1 MASIRKVIRCQ
12 SSQHLQ
18 NPKLEYPK
26 SMTDPNQHT
35 VSPNLQRS
43 KRYATIALVVA
54 VLAWIALMI
63 VAKLLPDYVW
73 LIHILMLSAEA
84 GVVGGLADWY
94 AITVLFR
101 NPFGQFPIPK
111 FLRDHTEIIPR
122 NKARIAE
129 SMGRFVQE
137 NFLSPQVVEKSLAET
152 DLSLAVG
159 KWLANPHN
167 NAQVTQVIQQTVPK
181 IFEFVGQEQIGRFIQ
196 SNSVQW
202 VKNTQVNHLASEML
216 RAVLENDFH
225 QDVLQRGLDLAHDWM
240 LQHPEQTR
248 DLSRQLFKELGVWKL
263 AKGASWIGIDV
274 QQRTI
279 DSLVNR
285 VESMLADHEHPWRRK
300 IEDMA
305 QQLMEQLADNHSVAS
320 QRLNSTKDAMLDSPQ
335 MLNFISGAVVIL
347 CDAIRSDLEKP
358 NSGIAQNLRVAIQQ
372 IGENIVSNIAVR
384 QLLNEKMSE
393 IAINL
398 SDQYSEKVIRFISE
412 RIHEWDSRDMINKI
426 ENEVGGDL
434 HMIRVNG
441 VVVGGFIGLA
451 LGIIRACVEWLL

>member
-1 MASIRKVIRCQ
+1 MNTASDHTLAT
-12 SSQHLQ
+12 SSQH
-18 NPKLEYPK
+18 
-26 SMTDPNQHT
+26 T
-35 VSPNLQRS
+35 SPSLQRS
-43 KRYATIALVVA
+43 KRFATIALVIAVVA
-54 VLAWIALMI
+54 WLALMLT
-63 VAKLLPDYVW
+63 AKLLPEYTW

-101 NPFGQFPIPK
+101 NPFGKMPIPK

-122 NKARIAE
+122 NKDRIAE

-137 NFLSPQVVEKSLAET
+137 NFLSPQVVQKSLHST
-152 DLSLAVG
+152 DLSLSVG
-159 KWLANPHN
+159 KWLANPQN

-202 VKNTQVNHLASEML
+202 VRNTQVNYLASEML

-240 LQHPEQTR
+240 LKHPEKSRELT
-248 DLSRQLFKELGVWKL
+248 RQLFKELGVWKL

-279 DSLVNR
+279 DSLLQR
-285 VESMLADHEHPWRRK
+285 VESMLADPEHPWRQK
-300 IEDMA
+300 IEEA
-305 QQLMEQLADNHSVAS
+305 GQQLMLQLADNNSSAS
-320 QRLNSTKDAMLDSPQ
+320 LRLNDTKNALLDSPQ
-335 MLNFISGAVVIL
+335 VLNFISGAVVIL
-347 CDAIRSDLEKP
+347 CNAIKEDLQKP
-358 NSGIAQNLRVAIQQ
+358 DSGIAQNLRVAIQQ
-372 IGENIVSNIAVR
+372 VGENIIANTAVR
-384 QLLNEKMSE
+384 QLLNEKMST
-393 IAINL
+393 IAVNL

-412 RIHEWDSRDMINKI
+412 RIHEWDSREMIGKI

-441 VVVGGFIGLA
+441 VVVGAFIGLG
-451 LGIIRACVEWLL
+451 LGIIRALVELI

>member
-1 MASIRKVIRCQ
+1 MNTAEVTTTPS
-12 SSQHLQ
+12 
-18 NPKLEYPK
+18 
-26 SMTDPNQHT
+26 
-35 VSPNLQRS
+35 LQRS
-43 KRYATIALVVA
+43 KRFATIALVMA
-54 VLAWIALMI
+54 VVTWLMLML
-63 VAKLLPDYVW
+63 VAKLMPEYVW

-101 NPFGQFPIPK
+101 NPFGKMPIPK
-111 FLRDHTEIIPR
+111 FMLDHTEIIPR

-137 NFLSPQVVEKSLAET
+137 NFLSPQVVKKSLQST

-159 KWLANPHN
+159 QWLAKPEN

-196 SNSVQW
+196 NNSVQW
-202 VKNTQVNHLASEML
+202 VRNTQINTLASEML

-225 QDVLQRGLDLAHDWM
+225 QDVLQRGLDLAHEWVM
-240 LQHPEQTR
+240 SHPEETR
-248 DLSRQLFKELGVWKL
+248 QLTRTLFKELGVWKL

-279 DSLVNR
+279 DSLVER
-285 VESMLADHEHPWRRK
+285 VESMLADPQHPWRQK
-300 IEDMA
+300 IEDMGH
-305 QQLMEQLADNHSVAS
+305 QLMLELADDESSAS
-320 QRLNSTKDAMLDSPQ
+320 HRLNSTKDALLDSPQ
-335 MLNFISGAVVIL
+335 VLNFISGAVVIL
-347 CDAIRSDLEKP
+347 CDAIEADLRKP
-358 NSGIAQNLRVAIQQ
+358 DSGIAQNLRVAIQQ
-372 IGENIVSNIAVR
+372 VGENIISNPAVR
-384 QLLNEKMSE
+384 QLLNDRMSG
-393 IAINL
+393 IAVNL

-412 RIHEWDSRDMINKI
+412 RIHEWDSREMIDKI

-441 VVVGGFIGLA
+441 VVVGAFIGLV
-451 LGIIRACVEWLL
+451 LGIIRALVDLVL

>member
-1 MASIRKVIRCQ
+1 MNTASEHTLAS
-12 SSQHLQ
+12 SSQH
-18 NPKLEYPK
+18 
-26 SMTDPNQHT
+26 T
-35 VSPNLQRS
+35 SPSLQRS
-43 KRYATIALVVA
+43 KRFATIALVIAVVA
-54 VLAWIALMI
+54 WLALMLT
-63 VAKLLPDYVW
+63 AKLLPEYTW

-101 NPFGQFPIPK
+101 NPFGKMPIPK

-122 NKARIAE
+122 NKDRIAE

-137 NFLSPQVVEKSLAET
+137 NFLSPQVVQKSLHST

-159 KWLANPHN
+159 KWLANPQN

-202 VKNTQVNHLASEML
+202 IRNTQVNHLASEML

-240 LQHPEQTR
+240 LKHPEKSRELT
-248 DLSRQLFKELGVWKL
+248 RQLFKELGVWKL

-279 DSLVNR
+279 DSLLQR
-285 VESMLADHEHPWRRK
+285 VESMLADPEHPWRQK
-300 IEDMA
+300 IEEA
-305 QQLMEQLADNHSVAS
+305 GQQLMLQLADNNSSAS
-320 QRLNSTKDAMLDSPQ
+320 LRLNDTKNALLDSPQ
-335 MLNFISGAVVIL
+335 VLNFISGAVVIL
-347 CDAIRSDLEKP
+347 CNAIKEDLQKP
-358 NSGIAQNLRVAIQQ
+358 DSGITQNLRVAIQQ
-372 IGENIVSNIAVR
+372 VGENIIANTAVR
-384 QLLNEKMSE
+384 QLLNEKMST
-393 IAINL
+393 IAVNL

-412 RIHEWDSRDMINKI
+412 RIHEWDSREMIGKI

-441 VVVGGFIGLA
+441 VVVGAFIGLG
-451 LGIIRACVEWLL
+451 LGIIRALVELV

>member
-1 MASIRKVIRCQ
+1 MNTASDHTLAS
-12 SSQHLQ
+12 SSQH
-18 NPKLEYPK
+18 
-26 SMTDPNQHT
+26 S
-35 VSPNLQRS
+35 SPSLQRS
-43 KRYATIALVVA
+43 KRFATIALVIAVVA
-54 VLAWIALMI
+54 WLALMLT
-63 VAKLLPDYVW
+63 AKLLPEYTW

-101 NPFGQFPIPK
+101 NPFGKMPIPK

-122 NKARIAE
+122 NKDRIAE

-137 NFLSPQVVEKSLAET
+137 NFLSPQVVQKSLHST
-152 DLSLAVG
+152 DLSLSVG
-159 KWLANPHN
+159 KWLANPQN

-202 VKNTQVNHLASEML
+202 VRNTQVNHLASEML

-240 LQHPEQTR
+240 LKHPEKSRELT
-248 DLSRQLFKELGVWKL
+248 RQLFKELGVWKL

-279 DSLVNR
+279 DSLLQR
-285 VESMLADHEHPWRRK
+285 VESMLADPEHPWRQK
-300 IEDMA
+300 IEDA
-305 QQLMEQLADNHSVAS
+305 GQQLMLQLADNNSSAS
-320 QRLNSTKDAMLDSPQ
+320 LRLNDTKNALLDSPQ
-335 MLNFISGAVVIL
+335 VLNFISGAVVIL
-347 CDAIRSDLEKP
+347 CNAIKEDLQKP
-358 NSGIAQNLRVAIQQ
+358 DSGIAQNLRVAIQQ
-372 IGENIVSNIAVR
+372 VGENIIANTAVR
-384 QLLNEKMSE
+384 QLLNEKMST
-393 IAINL
+393 IAVNL

-412 RIHEWDSRDMINKI
+412 RIHEWDSREMIGKI

-441 VVVGGFIGLA
+441 VVVGAFIGLG
-451 LGIIRACVEWLL
+451 LGIIRALVELI

>member
-1 MASIRKVIRCQ
+1 MNTASDHTLAS
-12 SSQHLQ
+12 SSQR
-18 NPKLEYPK
+18 
-26 SMTDPNQHT
+26 T
-35 VSPNLQRS
+35 SPSLQRS
-43 KRYATIALVVA
+43 KRFATIALVIAVVA
-54 VLAWIALMI
+54 WLALMLT
-63 VAKLLPDYVW
+63 AKLLPEYTW

-101 NPFGQFPIPK
+101 NPFGKMPIPK

-122 NKARIAE
+122 NKDRIAE

-137 NFLSPQVVEKSLAET
+137 NFLSPQVVQKSLHST
-152 DLSLAVG
+152 DLSLSVG
-159 KWLANPHN
+159 KWLANPQN

-202 VKNTQVNHLASEML
+202 VRNTQVNHLASEML

-240 LQHPEQTR
+240 LKHPEKSRELT
-248 DLSRQLFKELGVWKL
+248 RQLFKELGVWKL

-279 DSLVNR
+279 DSLLQR
-285 VESMLADHEHPWRRK
+285 VESMLADPEHPWRQK
-300 IEDMA
+300 IEDA
-305 QQLMEQLADNHSVAS
+305 GQQLMLQLADNNSSAS
-320 QRLNSTKDAMLDSPQ
+320 LRLNDTKNALLDSPQ
-335 MLNFISGAVVIL
+335 VLNFISGAVVIL
-347 CDAIRSDLEKP
+347 CNAIKEDLQKP
-358 NSGIAQNLRVAIQQ
+358 DSGIAQNLRVAIQQ
-372 IGENIVSNIAVR
+372 VGENIIANTAVR
-384 QLLNEKMSE
+384 QLLNEKMST
-393 IAINL
+393 IAVNL

-412 RIHEWDSRDMINKI
+412 RIHEWDSREMIGKI

-441 VVVGGFIGLA
+441 VVVGAFIGLG
-451 LGIIRACVEWLL
+451 LGIIRALVELI